1 MHDDL
6 GPAEWA
12 MICTCMHMHSCLLH
26 YKHGY
31 VFCSS
36 TSDCIYK
43 KQQEQTIMS
52 YPTRFIMLDKFD
64 VDDSVEYVYRA
75 PDEGKCTMNLL
86 TKEDDIAFHCDV
98 RYDWK
103 GDVNILVFN
112 SRIDGTYGHPEV
124 RPSGFDFTPGVDVT
138 VKIVGAE
145 NGFVVFCNGS
155 PIPTEYKYP
164 SGLTQASVVK
174 VESFFD
180 YYGTSTRQAT
190 QAKLHRIS
198 SCLK

>member
-1 MHDDL
+1 
-6 GPAEWA
+6 
-12 MICTCMHMHSCLLH
+12 MHSCLH
-26 YKHGY
+26 YNYGY

-43 KQQEQTIMS
+43 KQQKQTIMS
-52 YPTRFIMLDKFD
+52 FPSRFIMLDKFN
-64 VDDSVEYVYRA
+64 VDDSVEYVYKA
-75 PDEGKCTMNLL
+75 PDKGKCTLNLL

-103 GDVNILVFN
+103 DDVNILVFN
-112 SRIDGTYGHPEV
+112 SRIDGTYGRPEV
-124 RPSGFDFTPGVDVT
+124 RPSGFDFTPGVDVS

-155 PIPTEYKYP
+155 RIPTEYNYH
-164 SGLTQASVVK
+164 SGHTQASVVK
-174 VESFFD
+174 VEWFFD
-180 YYGTSTRQAT
+180 CKGTSSVAT
-190 QAKLHRIS
+190 IPAKIHRIS